1 MLGGCGYAGSFEFVE
16 KTQKLRHVWHDQDTQ
31 FWTGISS
38 TEPKQYTSFSELHI
52 GNKQWLLKCTQ
63 PHAPLSIKKMTEITQ
78 QESLTSKTLEASGK
92 LTQNQAILVRAL
104 KQKAEEAYKE
114 AHKEGNKVQ
123 EIWNDGYVTALLHV
137 LDNYGWLPMRKSPMQ
152 RSEYVNSNF

>member
-1 MLGGCGYAGSFEFVE
+1 
-16 KTQKLRHVWHDQDTQ
+16 
-31 FWTGISS
+31 
-38 TEPKQYTSFSELHI
+38 
-52 GNKQWLLKCTQ
+52 
-63 PHAPLSIKKMTEITQ
+63 MTEITQ

-104 KQKAEEAYKE
+104 KQKAEEKYKE

-137 LDNYGWLPMRKSPMQ
+137 LDNYG
-152 RSEYVNSNF
+152 

>member
-1 MLGGCGYAGSFEFVE
+1 
-16 KTQKLRHVWHDQDTQ
+16 
-31 FWTGISS
+31 
-38 TEPKQYTSFSELHI
+38 
-52 GNKQWLLKCTQ
+52 
-63 PHAPLSIKKMTEITQ
+63 MTEITQ

-92 LTQNQAILVRAL
+92 LTQNLAILVRAL

-137 LDNYGWLPMRKSPMQ
+137 LDNYG
-152 RSEYVNSNF
+152 

>member
-1 MLGGCGYAGSFEFVE
+1 
-16 KTQKLRHVWHDQDTQ
+16 
-31 FWTGISS
+31 
-38 TEPKQYTSFSELHI
+38 
-52 GNKQWLLKCTQ
+52 
-63 PHAPLSIKKMTEITQ
+63 MTEITQ

-92 LTQNQAILVRAL
+92 LTQNQEILVRAL

-137 LDNYGWLPMRKSPMQ
+137 LDNYG
-152 RSEYVNSNF
+152 

>member
-1 MLGGCGYAGSFEFVE
+1 
-16 KTQKLRHVWHDQDTQ
+16 
-31 FWTGISS
+31 
-38 TEPKQYTSFSELHI
+38 
-52 GNKQWLLKCTQ
+52 
-63 PHAPLSIKKMTEITQ
+63 MTEITQ

-92 LTQNQAILVRAL
+92 LTQSQAILVKAL

-137 LDNYGWLPMRKSPMQ
+137 LDNYG
-152 RSEYVNSNF
+152 